1 MSDRIEAEILDVF
14 GEEVAAEV
22 GTPFVVIE
30 GSKGDPGKDGV
41 SPTVSTAAT
50 TGGTKVTITDAK
62 GSHEFVV
69 KDGAK
74 GADGSNG
81 KDGTN
86 GKDGADGKPGAAGAD
101 GITPHIGGNGNWYL
115 GDTDTGVSA
124 GGGTADAV
132 LYTAQTLTDPQQL
145 QARKNIGAL
154 GHNSPQVQGYMT
166 LTPANETLG
175 HGVGLSPSGSGYD
188 YTLDIS
194 EVDTQEP
201 TKLIGVKTPT
211 DADTNA
217 AATVEYV
224 EAKVASGG
232 ITPTIGDNGN
242 WYFGTTDTGKPSR
255 GATGAKGDTGVT
267 GPAGPVGPQ
276 GPAGAPGKDGAGMDI
291 TGATVGQI
299 AKITAVDA
307 SGVPTAW
314 SPVDMPSG
322 GSSFTDDGDGNIS
335 VDGATA
341 QSVNR
346 FLQSLTFPGLNFKY
360 LNPMNSGT
368 YSNPYGIKVGSGAS
382 LVDTILTKTV
392 PGVYTVYMNRNAT
405 DVPAAAAAASSS
417 LRGLVILSQI
427 KKHYAIILLVDQS
440 SNFYVQY
447 IQNDVGG
454 GWKQMPDSS
463 ASAEAVLYTAQT
475 LTDAQ
480 KKQARENVDAAISA
494 FVVNASTA
502 PGGNITLD
510 KTFEQIHQAIA
521 GGATPVL
528 IVSTESDLFLQMISY
543 AESQIIFGGF
553 ATGDN
558 QVLLN
563 MLSVEPGRNTV
574 LPKIV
579 VTADTDGTLPQ
590 QTMASAP
597 AEDMEIATKKYV
609 DDHKSDGAVLY
620 TEQPLTAPQQFQ
632 ARKNIGALGSVSP
645 NIKNFM
651 IITPPN
657 EADGI
662 GVSLAAMVTGGDF
675 TLDFSDANENKP
687 TKLTGVKTPTDA
699 DTNAAATVEYVKNKI
714 ENISVGTVDAVLSG
728 TSSNPVQNK
737 VINDAL
743 NKKANS
749 ANPTLQNTVTISK
762 QGTGISVA
770 ITADEFDPSGLVECG
785 MSSTGNGLVIG
796 GLTTLEDPESLGRE
810 DIAVNYEMMKNYVLA
825 HAAKS
830 PITIKLGL
838 GNAATST
845 ATFAEIK
852 AALEAGNA
860 PILETAPGVGR
871 WFALNWVINGGSSLS
886 IQYGTFDID
895 GGGTA
900 NFGVYD
906 VTVATTG
913 ITYNLRTFAS
923 A

>member
-30 GSKGDPGKDGV
+30 GSKGDPGKDGHSPVVTATKSGKTTTISVDGAAIATVEDGADGAQGKDGADGSNGKDGV

-175 HGVGLSPSGSGYD
+175 VGVGLSPSRDGNNFV
-188 YTLDIS
+188 LDIS
-194 EVDTQEP
+194 DVNEDKP
-201 TKLIGVKTPT
+201 TKLTGVKTPT

-322 GSSFTDDGDGNIS
+322 GSSFTDDGEGNIS

-346 FLQSLTFPGLNFKY
+346 FLQSMTFPGLNFKY
-360 LNPMNSGT
+360 INPLNSGT
-368 YSNPYGIKVGSGAS
+368 YSNPYGVYVGSGAS
-382 LVDTILTKTV
+382 LVDTILAKTV
-392 PGVYTVYMNRNAT
+392 PGVYTVYMNRSAT
-405 DVPAAAAAASSS
+405 DVPEAAAAASSS

-480 KKQARENVDAAISA
+480 KKQARENVDAAIGD
-494 FVVNASTA
+494 FQINVTA
-502 PGGNITLD
+502 TRDGVYTPD
-510 KTFEQIHQAIA
+510 KTDAQIREAINA
-521 GGATPVL
+521 GKRP
-528 IVSTESDLFLQMISY
+528 FMC
-543 AESQIIFGGF
+543 
-553 ATGDN
+553 
-558 QVLLN
+558 
-563 MLSVEPGRNTV
+563 V
-574 LPKIV
+574 LPDSAQAAYLPLIGFNGEV
-579 VTADTDGTLPQ
+579 IRFGAISLDGTIPSFAELQVRRNGTTMQLVSIVPF
-590 QTMASAP
+590 QTSGTIEQVNMASAP
-597 AEDMEIATKKYV
+597 TEDNQISTKKYV
-609 DDHKSDGAVLY
+609 DDSAAKKLNRIEPVIKDGFTIESGSFAIHV
-620 TEQPLTAPQQFQ
+620 QPNGQTSA
-632 ARKNIGALGSVSP
+632 
-645 NIKNFM
+645 
-651 IITPPN
+651 
-657 EADGI
+657 
-662 GVSLAAMVTGGDF
+662 TGEDF
-675 TLDFSDANENKP
+675 ASLDFSDSSP
-687 TKLTGVKTPTDA
+687 Q
-699 DTNAAATVEYVKNKI
+699 AA
-714 ENISVGTVDAVLSG
+714 
-728 TSSNPVQNK
+728 
-737 VINDAL
+737 
-743 NKKANS
+743 
-749 ANPTLQNTVTISK
+749 
-762 QGTGISVA
+762 
-770 ITADEFDPSGLVECG
+770 
-785 MSSTGNGLVIG
+785 GNGIVIG
-796 GLTTLEDPESLGRE
+796 GL
-810 DIAVNYEMMKNYVLA
+810 
-825 HAAKS
+825 
-830 PITIKLGL
+830 
-838 GNAATST
+838 
-845 ATFAEIK
+845 
-852 AALEAGNA
+852 
-860 PILETAPGVGR
+860 
-871 WFALNWVINGGSSLS
+871 
-886 IQYGTFDID
+886 
-895 GGGTA
+895 A
-900 NFGVYD
+900 NFGDAEAVGLEDTAVSYAQLTNYTKPLMLTYD
-906 VTVATTG
+906 NNKVTGASYYEIRKAIERGRQIKLAVANTPDIIAANAKNETDKSVLRFINTDVGGDTVLITQYYVTAQTSG
-913 ITYNLRTFAS
+913 ITVNVKSMELP
-923 A
+923 